1 MLRYAGIIPDS
12 TVDGP
17 GIRTVVFMQGCIHNC
32 PGCHNPQTHDL
43 NGGEEITPRE
53 LAKKVMKDIS
63 SNHAGLTL
71 SGGDPFLQDKELCE
85 MLEFIKKRMPDLNIW
100 AYTGFLFEQIKDSP
114 MLQYLD
120 VVVDGPFIMAKKSLK
135 LIYCGSGNQRLI
147 DVKKTLA
154 EGEIV
159 QLKVDKQGRLIE

>member
-17 GIRTVVFMQGCIHNC
+17 GIRTVGVMRGCIDDC
-32 PGCHNPQTHDL
+32 TGCHNPQTHDPQ
-43 NGGEEITPRE
+43 GGEEIAPRE
-53 LAKKVMKDIS
+53 LAKMIMKNLKA
-63 SNHAGLTL
+63 NHAGLTL

-85 MLEFIKKRMPDLNIW
+85 MLEFVKKRIPDLNIW
-100 AYTGFLFEQIKDSP
+100 AYTGYLFDDIKDSP
-114 MLQYLD
+114 LLKYLD
-120 VVVDGPFIMAKKSLK
+120 VVVDGPFVMAEKSLK

-154 EGEIV
+154 EGKIV
-159 QLKVDKQGRLIE
+159 ELKVDPQGRIL

>member
-1 MLRYAGIIPDS
+1 MLKYAGIIPDS

-53 LAKKVMKDIS
+53 LAKMIMKNLKA
-63 SNHAGLTL
+63 NHAGLTL
-71 SGGDPFLQDKELCE
+71 SGGDPFLQDEELCE
-85 MLEFIKKRMPDLNIW
+85 MLEFVKKRMPDLNIW
-100 AYTGFLFEQIKDSP
+100 AYTGYLFDEIKDSP
-114 MLQYLD
+114 LLKYLD

-154 EGEIV
+154 EGRVVE
-159 QLKVDKQGRLIE
+159 LKVDSQGRIL